1 MQTLIKQGIDL
12 APNHIRLYV
21 SKAWTLFEMNKV
33 NEAIECYKP
42 GIKNNP
48 KELSFYMSLSD
59 LLLFAGN
66 VSEAMECL
74 N

>member
-1 MQTLIKQGIDL
+1 M
-12 APNHIRLYV
+12 

-59 LLLFAGN
+59 LLLYAGN